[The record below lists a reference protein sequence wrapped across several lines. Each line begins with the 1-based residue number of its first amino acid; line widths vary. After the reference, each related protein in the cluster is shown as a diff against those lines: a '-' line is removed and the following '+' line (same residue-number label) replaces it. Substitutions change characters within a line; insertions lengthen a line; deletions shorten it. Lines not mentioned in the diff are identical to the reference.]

1 MLGIT
6 LPTLVLWG
14 LEDPALRPGLLDGLE
29 RWVPA
34 LRLRTVP
41 GASHWI
47 VHEQPER
54 VAREIGDFLKETRQQ

>member
-1 MLGIT
+1 
-6 LPTLVLWG
+6 
-14 LEDPALRPGLLDGLE
+14 
-29 RWVPA
+29 VPS

-54 VAREIGDFLKETRQQ
+54 VAREIGDFLADAP